1 MTKKKRKDAV
11 CYFKMKQDTAQKLDT
26 RIRRSGFASRTDF
39 FTAVAE
45 KVLGSASQ
53 NLEESVR
60 DWIDTQTPAQTE
72 EQIEAVIE
80 DTIREY
86 LFPVLALHGAD
97 LAHERT
103 WKDTRRIIHD
113 RIGLWLTETELK
125 QAYTR
130 FEHLNRKELT
140 DYKNENLQGDEE

>member
-1 MTKKKRKDAV
+1 MRQNPKHVVCHFRMKR
-11 CYFKMKQDTAQKLDT
+11 DTAQKLDT

-53 NLEESVR
+53 NLEASVR

-80 DTIREY
+80 ETIREY
-86 LFPVLALHGAD
+86 LLPVLAIHGAE
-97 LAHERT
+97 LAFERT

-113 RIGLWLTETELK
+113 RIGLWLTTSELK
-125 QAYTR
+125 NAYTR
-130 FEHLNRKELT
+130 FENLNRKELN
-140 DYKNENLQGDEE
+140 DYKNEHLAGEEE

>member
-1 MTKKKRKDAV
+1 MRQNPKHVVCHFRMKR
-11 CYFKMKQDTAQKLDT
+11 DTAQKLDT
-26 RIRRSGFASRTDF
+26 RIRRAGFASRTDF
-39 FTAVAE
+39 FTAVAHAA
-45 KVLGSASQ
+45 LGEAAE
-53 NLEESVR
+53 NLEASVR
-60 DWIDTQTPAQTE
+60 DWIDSQTPAQTE

-80 DTIREY
+80 DTIRDY
-86 LFPVLALHGAD
+86 LLPVLAIHGAD

>member
-1 MTKKKRKDAV
+1 MKKNRKEVA
-11 CYFKMKQDTAQKLDT
+11 CHFKMEKDTAQKLDT

-39 FTAVAE
+39 FTAVAHAA
-45 KVLGSASQ
+45 LGDASE
-53 NLEESVR
+53 NLEASVR
-60 DWIDTQTPAQTE
+60 DWIDSQTPEITE
-72 EQIEAVIE
+72 QEIEAVIE

-86 LFPVLALHGAD
+86 LLPVLAIHGAD

>member
-1 MTKKKRKDAV
+1 MKKNRKEVA
-11 CYFKMKQDTAQKLDT
+11 CHFKMEKDTAQKLDT

-53 NLEESVR
+53 NLEASVR
-60 DWIDTQTPAQTE
+60 DWIDAQTPAQTE
-72 EQIEAVIE
+72 DQIEAVIE

-97 LAHERT
+97 IAFERT

-113 RIGLWLTETELK
+113 RIGLWLTESEIK
-125 QAYTR
+125 NAYTR
-130 FEHLNRKELT
+130 FEHLHRKELN
-140 DYKNENLQGDEE
+140 DYKNEHLAGEEE